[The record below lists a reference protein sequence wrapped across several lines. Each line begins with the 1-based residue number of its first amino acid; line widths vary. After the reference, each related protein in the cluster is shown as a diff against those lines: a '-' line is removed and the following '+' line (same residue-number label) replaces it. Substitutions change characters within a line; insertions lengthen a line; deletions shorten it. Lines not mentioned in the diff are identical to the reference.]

1 MKPGIL
7 LTCALVACL
16 APVAGAADVIV
27 TDCTV
32 PPVVAS
38 SRTTGI
44 DVRPNNLI
52 LACQLEPLPGTSRIR
67 IRANRITVMGPAGG
81 VSAPGK
87 GKAIDLQANESI
99 VVKAATLEASNGNGT
114 MRLRSRTGFDIQN
127 AVLTTGEG
135 DRAGRQMILDCT
147 GTLCPATILRSN
159 FLGHVIKL
167 KVKGTITGIDN
178 TLVTRGPRDQI
189 DVKSLAGDALLCCD
203 TFDGHNEGNV
213 AINAFCQV
221 NLTQSEVT
229 TGEYITVNSGLG
241 GALCQT
247 PTNTLLV
254 DATLDNDFGKLGEIA
269 VTARGGQSQI
279 DISGATLVDD
289 DVRKPGDVSKLNG
302 REEIPHTGFNNVVGV
317 PATDS

>member
-1 MKPGIL
+1 MKLGVL
-7 LTCALVACL
+7 LTGALVASVTSL
-16 APVAGAADVIV
+16 AWAADVTV
-27 TDCTV
+27 TDCTM

-38 SRTTGI
+38 SGTTRI
-44 DVRPNNLI
+44 DVRPNDLI
-52 LACQLEPLPGTSRIR
+52 LACQLEPLPGTTKVRIL
-67 IRANRITVMGPAGG
+67 ANRITVMGPAGG
-81 VSAPGK
+81 VTAPGK
-87 GKAIDLQANESI
+87 GKAIELQADDSI
-99 VVKAATLEASNGNGT
+99 VIKAATLEASNGNGT

-127 AVLTTGEG
+127 AVLTTGAG
-135 DRAGRQMILDCT
+135 DKAGRQMVLECT
-147 GTLCPATILRSN
+147 GTLCPATILKSN

-178 TLVTRGPRDQI
+178 TVVTRGPRDQI
-189 DVKSLAGDALLCCD
+189 DVKSLAGDAILCCD

-213 AINAFCQV
+213 FINAFCQV
-221 NLTQSEVT
+221 NLTESEVT

-279 DISGATLVDD
+279 DISGATLIDD

-302 REEIPHTGFNNVVGV
+302 REAVPHTGFNNVVGV